1 MRLQIKT
8 LPAAPEGCVRRM
20 ETVYPA
26 LDDRD
31 QEHYTLD
38 QCTGGTPNRLAF
50 VTDATVHFTLSLYVT
65 STSRSCRRAQ
75 RAPSRDGKEANHAK
89 SNVEGPSVRRSSR

>member
-1 MRLQIKT
+1 
-8 LPAAPEGCVRRM
+8 M
-20 ETVYPA
+20 EVIYPA

-31 QEHYTLD
+31 QEHYTLE

-50 VTDATVHFTLSLYVT
+50 VTGATVHFTPSLYVT

-75 RAPSRDGKEANHAK
+75 RAPSHDSKEANHAT
-89 SNVEGPSVRRSSR
+89 SNVEGPSMRRSSR